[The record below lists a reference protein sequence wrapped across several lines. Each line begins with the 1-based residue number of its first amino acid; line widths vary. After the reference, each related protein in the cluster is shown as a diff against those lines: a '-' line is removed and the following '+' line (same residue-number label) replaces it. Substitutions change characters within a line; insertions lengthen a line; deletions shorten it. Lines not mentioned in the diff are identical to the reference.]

1 MTEPC
6 ENGGKDRARAGD
18 DFVAYLAALKRSPST
33 LAAYRRELGR
43 FLDWLDAQSIPD
55 VRAVRRE
62 HVAAYAAS
70 LTDCG
75 QFKPET
81 LHVMLRAVRRFYEHL
96 ERTGRVLVNPTDGMP
111 FPKLGDRLPRNVL
124 TAQEVRR
131 LLDAPDTSLMRGIRD
146 KAILEVLYSAGIR
159 VGELCALSI
168 YDADT
173 AAGFLRIAQGI
184 KGSKDR
190 TVPIGVTAC
199 RYVREYLKHVRGRH
213 TRNRRD
219 ERALFV
225 SIRTGRALT
234 VSAVQQMVRG
244 YAAAAKI
251 ARRVTPHTLRHT
263 CATHMVAN
271 GADIVHV
278 QRLLG
283 HAEATTT
290 QIYTRL
296 APTDVQ
302 REHRHTHPAELVQPP
317 KDFAPVR
324 KFKGDYRRGGTRS
337 VASGDKHE

>member
-6 ENGGKDRARAGD
+6 ENGGKDRARAGE

-43 FLDWLDAQSIPD
+43 FLDWLDAQGIPD

-62 HVAAYAAS
+62 HVAAYASA
-70 LTDCG
+70 LTDSR

-124 TAQEVRR
+124 TTQEVRR

-184 KGSKDR
+184 KGCKDR

-324 KFKGDYRRGGTRS
+324 KFKGDYTRK
-337 VASGDKHE
+337 VNREP